1 MTGEV
6 SKRQMLFRLAAIVAI
21 AGTEIART
29 LPAALFAGS
38 RSAARR
44 RLYAGLVRA
53 VQALGPTFVKFGQT
67 TATRPDAVSPELCAE
82 LERLYDAV
90 APMTRAEVE
99 RALASA
105 RAARPALAA
114 AAVDLDPVG
123 TGSVACVYRATLP
136 GGEEIAL
143 KLKRPDVDRRM
154 ACDLALIAAMAR
166 AGQRLPKLRGMPI
179 ADLFEYI
186 SAAIVGQLDFEREAR
201 HSELIRR
208 VLAPIPDVVVPRLHP
223 ELSGPDCLVFEYLPG
238 LDADT
243 PDALPEPA
251 RERLGS
257 IVMTA
262 VHKLFFED
270 GLVHCDLHP
279 GNLYV
284 TRDQQVVILD
294 AGYCVRLPD
303 RVRRLI
309 GEFFARLAI
318 GDGRRC
324 GEIVLES
331 AVNAD
336 ASTDAEG
343 FVAEFASLV
352 ARAAGPGNMFDMP
365 SFGDAMYELQ
375 QRFGIYA
382 ASDFAF
388 PLMSLMVVEGT
399 LHRVWPGVDFQ
410 AVGGARVSA

>member
-1 MTGEV
+1 V
-6 SKRQMLFRLAAIVAI
+6 L
-21 AGTEIART
+21 
-29 LPAALFAGS
+29 
-38 RSAARR
+38 
-44 RLYAGLVRA
+44 
-53 VQALGPTFVKFGQT
+53 ALGPTFVKFGQT

-309 GEFFARLAI
+309 GEFFARLALRGDRARERRQCRRI
-318 GDGRRC
+318 DRRGRLRRGVRVARRARRRARQHVRHAKLRRRRVRPPAALRHLRRVRFRVPADVADGRR
-324 GEIVLES
+324 
-331 AVNAD
+331 
-336 ASTDAEG
+336 
-343 FVAEFASLV
+343 
-352 ARAAGPGNMFDMP
+352 
-365 SFGDAMYELQ
+365 GDAPPGLARRRLPGGRRRAC
-375 QRFGIYA
+375 QR
-382 ASDFAF
+382 
-388 PLMSLMVVEGT
+388 LT
-399 LHRVWPGVDFQ
+399 RHR
-410 AVGGARVSA
+410 